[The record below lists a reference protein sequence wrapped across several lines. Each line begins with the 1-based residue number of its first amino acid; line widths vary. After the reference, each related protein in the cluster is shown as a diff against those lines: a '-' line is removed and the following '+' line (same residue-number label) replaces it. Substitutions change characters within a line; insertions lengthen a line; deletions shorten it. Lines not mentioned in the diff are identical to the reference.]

1 MAQDTAPLMKA
12 KTNMAICVV
21 SAGQLVNSNVA
32 RTISALAEASGR
44 SPYMI
49 KALHVWDEYF
59 KGSSSLISYM
69 FGKSIIQAYKSGEY
83 KQEGIDDTEIFLHD
97 LVKYISP
104 KSGSELVEAG
114 DNMAVA
120 KDCWNAMLFG
130 RGNDADYVS
139 RETSFINKITGI
151 AHAVENS
158 TSLTIPVYNKALGS
172 TENKTFD
179 ELVFIVAT
187 DTNSAHFAQIEER
200 LTQYL
205 GSPEENGT
213 YLGGHL
219 IFENSFERGML
230 GRERLAAE
238 GVKVALELHEDANAV
253 DVLVCHNGMNTALM
267 ETEFSKLQP
276 ESSEAIGESV
286 DMNFVNGNQD
296 MFLNLITPVVAE
308 VEYT

>member
-1 MAQDTAPLMKA
+1 MARNTAALI
-12 KTNMAICVV
+12 NEDSSMAIYVV
-21 SAGQLVNSNVA
+21 SAGQLVGSDSE
-32 RTISALAEASGR
+32 RTIEAFAEASGR
-44 SPYMI
+44 PNYVI
-49 KALHVWDEYF
+49 KALHIWDEYIKAYF
-59 KGSSSLISYM
+59 PSV
-69 FGKSIIQAYKSGEY
+69 FGDSIIQAYKSGEY
-83 KQEGIDDTEIFLHD
+83 KQEEIDDTEIFLHD